1 MGQAGPI
8 PAVSLPQLAE
18 CQDQV
23 LARSETTLLPP
34 GSAQTLLRQE
44 HLLGEDCLVG
54 ILAVIY
60 NYNAVSAHLML
71 TSKMNSFLVTEDES
85 EPCQQS

>member
-44 HLLGEDCLVG
+44 HLLGEDCLV
-54 ILAVIY
+54 
-60 NYNAVSAHLML
+60 
-71 TSKMNSFLVTEDES
+71 FLL
-85 EPCQQS
+85 